1 MAVVTRRRGVR
12 VLMVVAAGFPLLLAG
27 GAALLTVVMGGTCTG
42 SGVGD
47 APSALAIRD
56 IPASFLRIYEQVGA
70 QFKIPWEVLAGI
82 GQEECDQGRLP
93 DPSCTP
99 RPGATGPGVANF
111 AGASGPMQIGVGG
124 LAGDEYQSLR
134 RYLPDPSLGPHDP
147 TTAVELAA
155 LVLIRDKGAPTGQ
168 PIDAYAVYVR
178 AYNGSGPA
186 ADAYAARVLADAHAY
201 QGAGTA
207 AFGPS
212 CSAALGTPLVA
223 GTKARILPSGDAAAP
238 ADAPVVVQHM
248 IAAGNRI
255 DRFPYSYA
263 GGHGAVAQ
271 TMNQT
276 APDPAAF
283 PGRRGERRAGLRLL
297 VGDRLRAVRRRL
309 RADACCKAAH
319 PPRRRSRASASRGP
333 GSGSRSTPT
342 PAHAYIEVA
351 GIYFDTAA
359 GLGNPPNPPST
370 GPRWSTVG
378 TGPAGLRRAASA
390 RALTSEPAALVA
402 AARAHGRRRVVG
414 AVRRPGRGRPRAC
427 GERGRPPATRPSACR
442 RGWGRAACGSA
453 RSAPSRARRAR
464 SG

>member
-1 MAVVTRRRGVR
+1 M
-12 VLMVVAAGFPLLLAG
+12 VAAGFPLLLAG

-99 RPGATGPGVANF
+99 QPGATGPGVANF

-212 CSAALGTPLVA
+212 CSAALGTPLVP
-223 GTKARILPSGDAAAP
+223 GTRARILPSGDAAAP
-238 ADAPVVVQHM
+238 ADAPAVVQQM

-255 DRFPYSYA
+255 DHFAYSY
-263 GGHGAVAQ
+263 GGGARRSGADDEPVA
-271 TMNQT
+271 TRT
-276 APDPAAF
+276 RRRF
-283 PGRRGERRAGLRLL
+283 PGRRRTAARVMTARSATVVRAVGRRASGRACSAVASWRRATLES
-297 VGDRLRAVRRRL
+297 VGE
-309 RADACCKAAH
+309 
-319 PPRRRSRASASRGP
+319 PGP
-333 GSGSRSTPT
+333 GKWVTIYANAG
-342 PAHAYIEVA
+342 HAYIEVA

-378 TGPAGLRRAASA
+378 TGPAGFVERH
-390 RALTSEPAALVA
+390 P
-402 AARAHGRRRVVG
+402 
-414 AVRRPGRGRPRAC
+414 PGL
-427 GERGRPPATRPSACR
+427 
-442 RGWGRAACGSA
+442 
-453 RSAPSRARRAR
+453 
-464 SG
+464 

>member
-12 VLMVVAAGFPLLLAG
+12 MLIVVAAGFPLVLAG
-27 GAALLTVVMGGTCTG
+27 GAALLTVVIGGTCTG

-47 APSALAIRD
+47 APSALAVRD
-56 IPASFLRIYEQVGA
+56 IPAGFLRIYEQVGG

-82 GQEECDQGRLP
+82 GQEECDQGRLA

-99 RPGATGPGVANF
+99 QPGATGLGVANF

-124 LAGDEYQSLR
+124 LAGNVYQSLR

-147 TTAVELAA
+147 TTAVDLAA
-155 LVLIRDKGAPTGQ
+155 LVLIRDKGAPIGQ

-201 QGAGTA
+201 QGAGTT
-207 AFGPS
+207 AFGPL
-212 CSAALGTPLVA
+212 CSAVLGTTIVP
-223 GTKARILPSGDAAAP
+223 GTRARILASGDAAAP
-238 ADAPVVVQHM
+238 ADAPAVVQQM

-283 PGRRGERRAGLRLL
+283 PGAEENGGPGYDCSSATDYVLYGGGFGQTLL
-297 VGDRLRAVRRRL
+297 QDQAPASTTLESVGD
-309 RADACCKAAH
+309 
-319 PPRRRSRASASRGP
+319 PGP
-333 GSGSRSTPT
+333 GRWVTIYANAG
-342 PAHAYIEVA
+342 HAYIEVA

-370 GPRWSTVG
+370 GPRWSSVG
-378 TGPAGLRRAASA
+378 TGPAGFVA
-390 RALTSEPAALVA
+390 RHP
-402 AARAHGRRRVVG
+402 
-414 AVRRPGRGRPRAC
+414 PGL
-427 GERGRPPATRPSACR
+427 
-442 RGWGRAACGSA
+442 
-453 RSAPSRARRAR
+453 
-464 SG
+464 

>member
-1 MAVVTRRRGVR
+1 MI
-12 VLMVVAAGFPLLLAG
+12 
-27 GAALLTVVMGGTCTG
+27 GGTCSG

-70 QFKIPWEVLAGI
+70 QYKIPWEILAGI

-99 RPGATGPGVANF
+99 QPGATGPGVANF

-134 RYLPDPSLGPHDP
+134 HYLPDPSLGPHDP

-212 CSAALGTPLVA
+212 CSAALGTPIVP

-238 ADAPVVVQHM
+238 ADAPAVVQQM

-255 DRFPYSYA
+255 DHFAYSY
-263 GGHGAVAQ
+263 GGGTAPAQ

-276 APDPAAF
+276 AT
-283 PGRRGERRAGLRLL
+283 RTQ
-297 VGDRLRAVRRRL
+297 
-309 RADACCKAAH
+309 
-319 PPRRRSRASASRGP
+319 RRSRARRRTAGRVMTARSATDYVLWGGGFGQSLLGGRRPASTTLESVGDPGP
-333 GSGSRSTPT
+333 GRWVTIFANAG
-342 PAHAYIEVA
+342 HAYIEVA

-378 TGPAGLRRAASA
+378 TGPAGFVERH
-390 RALTSEPAALVA
+390 P
-402 AARAHGRRRVVG
+402 
-414 AVRRPGRGRPRAC
+414 PGL
-427 GERGRPPATRPSACR
+427 
-442 RGWGRAACGSA
+442 
-453 RSAPSRARRAR
+453 
-464 SG
+464 